1 MGKAGKV
8 TMIVR
13 PTARVLALDPVGRVL
28 LFRCDLDRVFWVPPG
43 GGVEP
48 GETFE
53 EAALREFGEETDIS
67 LASVGPCVLAV
78 DDVGRH
84 PDYGE
89 QDISFR
95 CQAFLVRLTAS
106 EVAQLDPG
114 MVQRA
119 GHVGYHWWSLLEL
132 ERTAEEVVPDGLAR
146 IVRALLD
153 GEVADP
159 R

>member
-1 MGKAGKV
+1 
-8 TMIVR
+8 MIIR
-13 PTARVLALDPVGRVL
+13 PTARVLALDPDGRVL
-28 LFRCDLDRVFWVPPG
+28 LFRCDLDRVFWITPG

-89 QDISFR
+89 QDVSFR
-95 CQAFLVRLTAS
+95 CQTFLVRLTAS
-106 EVAQLDPG
+106 DVAQLDPA
-114 MVQRA
+114 MVWRA
-119 GHVGYHWWSLLEL
+119 GHVGHHWWSLLEL
-132 ERTAEEVVPDGLAR
+132 EGTDEEVPDGLAR

-153 GEVADP
+153 GSSP
-159 R
+159 T